1 MTWTIEGVWSTLL
14 GGSVRPTHTGVF
26 PGYPIELYAQL
37 DVQGRPGL
45 LALSDTK
52 PAKPPAYSAFDI
64 VVGRRTD
71 GRWATSLSLAQE
83 ALRIQFAT
91 MCEKVV
97 TLGASCGRN
106 TDACSFLLQQV
117 ARWHRMLALGPDG
130 LLTGEEQRGLLG
142 ELVVLEAAIERF
154 GSTLAVFSWLGP
166 DDAPQDFML
175 PASPVEVKTI
185 IAGGQRV
192 KISSLLQLDIADG
205 SLCLAVVELVHCER
219 GTGGTSL
226 ARHVHTVRH
235 RLADDVHALEKFEVQ
250 LGSALY
256 ADRVEYDE
264 IEFRVAKV
272 RWFQVGAGF
281 PKLARSDVPLPILE
295 ARYELLVSA
304 ISQFE
309 VNAFNDHGRT

>member
-45 LALSDTK
+45 LALSDAK
-52 PAKPPAYSAFDI
+52 PAKPPTYSAFDI
-64 VVGRRTD
+64 VIGRRAD
-71 GRWATSLSLAQE
+71 GRWAMSLSLAQE
-83 ALRIQFAT
+83 ALKIQFST

-97 TLGASCGRN
+97 TLGASCSAA

-130 LLTGEEQRGLLG
+130 LLTAEEQRGLLG
-142 ELVVLEAAIERF
+142 ELIVLEAAIERF
-154 GSTLAVFSWLGP
+154 GATSAVFGWLGP
-166 DDAPQDFML
+166 DEAPQDFML
-175 PASPVEVKTI
+175 PACAVEVKAI
-185 IAGGQRV
+185 MSGGRRV

-205 SLCLAVVELVHCER
+205 SLCLAVVALVHCQR

-226 ARHVHTVRH
+226 ARLVHTVRG
-235 RLADDVHALEKFEVQ
+235 RLADDVAALDKFEVQ
-250 LGSALY
+250 LGTALY

-264 IEFRVAKV
+264 VEFRIAWI
-272 RWFQVGAGF
+272 RWFHVGEHF

-309 VNAFNDHGRT
+309 INPFNDHGRT